1 MSEVID
7 DNQVETLERSELI
20 RFFSVLSHDLK
31 SPIFSID
38 GFSDLLLSDYSDKL
52 DEEGRDFLE
61 RIRGA
66 AGQMRRTL
74 DGMSHMVKLLS
85 RPNALRPTDLNEVIE
100 ELRLKYN
107 FLIEEGGVVLDIPQD
122 LPVVSVDA
130 EKMKEDLGALL
141 ANAMIFTERAKG
153 ERRVVLL
160 AIRRDGMHEFTVSD
174 NGIGMDP
181 RYAHQ
186 IFELGLKLDKSRGE
200 GPGYGLYLAKKVIE
214 SHGGML
220 SVETTLGEGS
230 KFLFAL
236 PAL

>member
-1 MSEVID
+1 MSEVIH
-7 DNQVETLERSELI
+7 DNPVETLERSELI

-52 DEEGRDFLE
+52 EEEGRDFLE
-61 RIRGA
+61 RIRNA

-85 RPNALRPTDLNEVIE
+85 RPNALRATNLNEVME

-107 FLIEEGGVVLDIPQD
+107 FLIEEGDVSLDFPQD
-122 LPVVSVDA
+122 LPVVNVDA
-130 EKMKEDLGALL
+130 EKMKEALGALL
-141 ANAMIFTERAKG
+141 ANAMIFTDRAKS
-153 ERRVVLL
+153 ERRVALS
-160 AIRRDGMHEFTVSD
+160 AARKNDTHEFIVSD

-186 IFELGLKLDKSRGE
+186 IFELGLKLDKSRGG
-200 GPGYGLYLAKKVIE
+200 GPGYGLYLAKQVIE
-214 SHGGML
+214 SHGGVL
-220 SVETTLGEGS
+220 SVETKPGEGS
-230 KFLFAL
+230 RFLFTL
-236 PAL
+236 PAE